1 MVIGPQGGHDPREG
15 SPPRYDAWPTWQSA
29 APPRKTMP
37 PSRAKRVLAILFVVF
52 ALGAV
57 AAVGT
62 AAGVLW
68 WYARGIKELDEEGLR
83 NYRPPQV
90 TRILSRDGEV
100 IGEIY
105 TQRRTLIRYTDIP
118 SHVESAFLAAED
130 ADFYRHEGM
139 DVLGMARALVVNI
152 RAGEVRQGASTI
164 TQQVVKIFLLSPEQT
179 LERKVQEL
187 VLARRLEQAFAKREI
202 LELYLNEIYLGHGRY
217 GIEEAAR
224 FYFGKSVRDIDLGQA
239 ALLATLPKAPGRDSP
254 IRNPEHA
261 KKRQVWVLQQMVSH
275 ELATA
280 AQVQPFIDGGLGLAA
295 DAARETVHAG
305 AEEFVDEAR
314 AQLEAQYGADAL
326 PYLGARVTTTVS
338 LAAQK
343 AARAAVIDG
352 LRALDVRQDYGHGLT
367 PAKAKLRAQAQMH
380 GDAPI
385 AVGETYLALV
395 AAPDPAI
402 RGRAF
407 AAMIGGKRVYVRVP
421 EGSRYA
427 EPDVAIDKQFPEN
440 AAIDVRIAMAVGA
453 EGSPAPAGWAVADIA
468 EGPEAA
474 LVVADAASGEVVAMV
489 GGSSYATGEFNR
501 AARAARQPGSAFK
514 PFVYGAALESKLYSA
529 ATLVSDSPEIYE
541 KWRPTNFEADVYRG
555 DIRLREALAQSVNTI
570 AIKLVDRVGID
581 TVRQFAQRAGVKTPQ
596 PNDLSIA
603 LGTGEV
609 TPLELLGGYMTLARR
624 GSRVA
629 PIVIRRIELPGGRV
643 ITPSAATEQ
652 VIAED
657 VAFVLTSMMTS
668 VVQSGTGTKAKAL
681 GRPVAGKTGTSAEHH
696 DAWFAGFTPQ
706 TVAVAWVGFDR
717 PRPLGKSETGGRA
730 AVPIWLEAMKAIETA
745 PAAAFTPPASVA
757 VRRIDA
763 KSGLLAPPEA
773 GEMKTLDEYFVAGT
787 EPVDEA
793 IVGGKPTGDAL
804 LDLYDDPGQAPP
816 DSGDAPVPDDAPP
829 ATGGLP
835 SLEDLPD

>member
-1 MVIGPQGGHDPREG
+1 MGPHGGHDPQDP
-15 SPPRYDAWPTWQSA
+15 SPPRYDAWPTA

-37 PSRAKRVLAILFVVF
+37 PSSAKKVLAILVVVL

-57 AAVGT
+57 AAAGT
-62 AAGVLW
+62 VAGIFW
-68 WYARGIKELDEEGLR
+68 WYARGIKEFDEEGLR

-105 TQRRTLIRYTDIP
+105 TQRRTLIRYSDIP
-118 SHVESAFLAAED
+118 SHVENAFLAAED

-139 DVLGMARALVVNI
+139 DVLGMARALFVNI
-152 RAGEVRQGASTI
+152 KAGEVRQGASTI

-187 VLARRLEQAFAKREI
+187 VLARRLEQAFTKREI

-217 GIEEAAR
+217 GIEEAAQ
-224 FYFGKSVRDIDLGQA
+224 FYFGKSVRDIDIGQA

-254 IRNPEHA
+254 IRNPDHS
-261 KKRQVWVLQQMVSH
+261 KKRQIWVLEQMVSH
-275 ELATA
+275 ELASR
-280 AQVQPFIDGGLGLAA
+280 AQVQPFIDGGLGLV
-295 DAARETVHAG
+295 DESKRVGVHAG

-338 LAAQK
+338 LAAQA
-343 AARAAVIDG
+343 AARAAVLGG
-352 LRALDVRQDYGHGLT
+352 LRELDTRQSYGHGLK
-367 PAKAKLRAQAQMH
+367 PAKAKVRAQAEMH

-385 AVGETYLALV
+385 AVGQTYV
-395 AAPDPAI
+395 AVVDAPDGSLK
-402 RGRAF
+402 GRAF
-407 AAMIGGKRVYVRVP
+407 AAKIGKHRVYVRVP

-427 EPDVAIDKQFPEN
+427 EPDVAIDRQFPQD
-440 AAIDVRIAMAVGA
+440 AVIDVRIELAAGA
-453 EGSPAPAGWAVADIA
+453 EGSPAPAGMAVAEID

-474 LVVADAASGEVVAMV
+474 LVVADTESGEVVAMI

-501 AARAARQPGSAFK
+501 AARAARQPGSTFK
-514 PFVYGAALESKLYSA
+514 PFVYGAALESKQFSA

-541 KWRPTNFEADVYRG
+541 KWRPTNFEPDVYRG
-555 DIRLREALAQSVNTI
+555 DIRLREALASSVNTI
-570 AIKLVDRVGID
+570 AIKLVDRIGID
-581 TVRQFAQRAGVKTPQ
+581 TVREFATRAGVQTPQ

-609 TPLELLGGYMTLARR
+609 TPLELLGGYMTIARH
-624 GSRVA
+624 GSRIR
-629 PIVIRRIELPGGRV
+629 PIVIRRIELPGGSV
-643 ITPSAATEQ
+643 VTPPVVAEQ

-696 DAWFAGFTPQ
+696 DAWFAGFTPK

-730 AVPIWLEAMKAIETA
+730 AIPIWVEAVKAIETGE
-745 PAAAFTPPASVA
+745 AASFTPPASVS

-763 KSGLLAPPEA
+763 TSGLLAPPEA
-773 GEMKTLDEYFVAGT
+773 GDMKTLDEFFVAGT

-793 IVGGKPTGDAL
+793 IVGSKPTGETL
-804 LDLYDDPGQAPP
+804 LDLYDDPGAAPP
-816 DSGDAPVPDDAPP
+816 AGDDVPPAEPDAPP
-829 ATGGLP
+829 TDAADGLP
-835 SLEDLPD
+835 SIADLPD